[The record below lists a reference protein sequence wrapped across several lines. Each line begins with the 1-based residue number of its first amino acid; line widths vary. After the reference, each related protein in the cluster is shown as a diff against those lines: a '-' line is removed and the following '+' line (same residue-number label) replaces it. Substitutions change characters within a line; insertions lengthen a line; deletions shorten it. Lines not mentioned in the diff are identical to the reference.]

1 MRQVNTVQDSKM
13 SDSFWATKLMTP
25 SPFTESIIAK
35 LEPHCEIRNISPRK
49 RLYPKSGGKYYC
61 YLLLKGYV
69 SYHRDKNDIAVLT
82 ASAPTLF
89 GLNYIASENIT
100 TYIKTLTPAIIGVMP
115 LEKAIEI
122 IEEHHLW
129 KAVAQHM
136 MVLSN
141 KLYIINE
148 QMSAPTSYEL
158 IKFLLLQLMS
168 ENESYRKSITAVN
181 YILGKT
187 QLSRSGIMRIL
198 TNLKAGGYI
207 EIHRGCLIRL
217 NKLPAK
223 F

>member
-1 MRQVNTVQDSKM
+1 MN
-13 SDSFWATKLMTP
+13 DSFWNTKLMTP
-25 SPFTESIIAK
+25 SPFTESIIEK
-35 LEPHCEIRNISPRK
+35 LEPHCEIKNVSTRK
-49 RLYPKSGGKYYC
+49 RLYPHSGGKYYC

-69 SYHRDKNDIAVLT
+69 AYHRDRNDIAVLT

-89 GLNYIASENIT
+89 GLNYIASENII
-100 TYIKTLTPAIIGVMP
+100 TYIKTLMPATIGVM
-115 LEKAIEI
+115 LLDKAIEI

-129 KAVAQHM
+129 KPVAQHM

-168 ENESYRKSITAVN
+168 ENETYRKSITAVN
-181 YILGKT
+181 YIMGKT

-198 TNLKAGGYI
+198 TSLKVGGYI
-207 EIHRGCLIRL
+207 ELHRGVLISL

>member
-1 MRQVNTVQDSKM
+1 M

-25 SPFTESIIAK
+25 SPFTECIIEK
-35 LEPHCEIRNISPRK
+35 LEPYCEIKNISPRK

-69 SYHRDKNDIAVLT
+69 TYHRDKNDIAVLT
-82 ASAPTLF
+82 ATAPTLF
-89 GLNYIASENIT
+89 GLNYIASENII
-100 TYIKTLTPAIIGVMP
+100 TYIKTLTPATIGIMP
-115 LEKAIEI
+115 LDKAIEI

-136 MVLSN
+136 MVLSS

-158 IKFLLLQLMS
+158 IKFILLQLMS
-168 ENESYRKSITAVN
+168 ENETYRKSITVVN
-181 YILGKT
+181 YIQGKT
-187 QLSRSGIMRIL
+187 HLSRSGIMRIL
-198 TNLKAGGYI
+198 TYLKAGGYI
-207 EIHRGCLIRL
+207 EIHRGFLISL

>member
-1 MRQVNTVQDSKM
+1 M

-100 TYIKTLTPAIIGVMP
+100 TYIKTLPPAIIGVMP